1 MNGKMSRHEL
11 KMADSLLRKL
21 VKAED
26 SAVQLHL
33 YMYCNDRNEDHQ
45 RRVRLIKNK
54 ISESIRELEQLI
66 KDNSEYV
73 REAPIGEGEAF
84 GNDCRSGSCEF

>member
-45 RRVRLIKNK
+45 RRVRLIKLK
-54 ISESIRELEQLI
+54 ISDTIRELERLI
-66 KDNSEYV
+66 NEATM
-73 REAPIGEGEAF
+73 REVPVNEGDVY
-84 GNDCRSGSCEF
+84 GKDCRSGACDF